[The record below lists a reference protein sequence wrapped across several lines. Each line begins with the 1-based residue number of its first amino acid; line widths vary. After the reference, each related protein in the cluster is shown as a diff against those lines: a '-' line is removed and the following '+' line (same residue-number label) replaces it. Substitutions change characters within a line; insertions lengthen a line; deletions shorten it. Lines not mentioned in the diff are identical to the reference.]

1 MRAVVLAAGDGGRL
15 AHASAL
21 PKPLVPLHGRPL
33 IDYTLDALVAAAV
46 HDVVVVT
53 GYRAAEVQAGVEA
66 AAPLGLDLAFVS
78 NPRFEDGA
86 SYSLRAARDS
96 AADEP
101 FLLTMADHLLSA
113 ELIERLLDTAGEDPP
128 SSYVGADF
136 APRDPAYVD
145 EATKLAVTAAGR
157 VVTIGKEIP
166 VWSALDTGAFVVA
179 PTAWP
184 VIDTAPENCE
194 LSTIFGELAR
204 RGELYAAD
212 VTGGFWYDVD
222 TAADLVAAGAAL
234 LGDSGLEAAGVVPVA
249 P

>member
-33 IDYTLDALVAAAV
+33 IDYTLDALASTDI
-46 HDVVVVT
+46 HDVLVVT
-53 GYRAAEVQAGVEA
+53 GYRADEVRAGVEA
-66 AAPLGLDLAFVS
+66 AAPSGIDLEFVS

-86 SYSLRAARDS
+86 SYSLRAARES
-96 AADEP
+96 ASGEP

-113 ELIERLLDTAGEDPP
+113 DLLARLLDAAGDDPP

-136 APRDPAYVD
+136 GLRDPAYVD
-145 EATKLAVTAAGR
+145 EATKLAVSAGGR
-157 VVTIGKEIP
+157 VVTIGKELP
-166 VWSALDTGAFVVA
+166 VWSALDTGAFIVA
-179 PTAWP
+179 PNAWP
-184 VIDTAPENCE
+184 VIDAAPEDCE
-194 LSTIFGELAR
+194 LSTIFSALAR

-222 TAADLVAAGAAL
+222 TADDLAAAGML
-234 LGDSGLEAAGVVPVA
+234 LGETGLEPPGAVPILH
-249 P
+249 